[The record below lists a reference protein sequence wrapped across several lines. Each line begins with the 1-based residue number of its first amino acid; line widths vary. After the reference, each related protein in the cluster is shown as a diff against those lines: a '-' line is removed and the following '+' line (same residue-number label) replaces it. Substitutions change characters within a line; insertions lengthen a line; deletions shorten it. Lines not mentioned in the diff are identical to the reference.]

1 MRTIRYGFICATFLV
16 IAFLLA
22 CLGCAS
28 ASSPASMQATA
39 VPTDSPTPSPSPTPT
54 PTPTPTPSPTPTP
67 TPGPP
72 EGYSLRFSDEF
83 EADEI
88 DETIWNF
95 EVGAWPYNHELEY
108 YTRENASIEDGC
120 LVIEARKE
128 EMKKRDY
135 TSARLTTLDKLDLTY
150 GYLEV
155 RAALPVGT
163 GTWSAIWLLPTDLR
177 YGGYL
182 HSGEIDIAE
191 RVGYDAKL
199 VHSTIHTYAN
209 NSVKDNAI
217 TASTRLT
224 RKDDGF
230 HIYAM
235 LWTEDDLSIFV
246 DGVRSLNYPRPEGAT
261 SSTWPF
267 DVPFHIILNLAVGG
281 SWGGAK
287 GIDDEAFP
295 QRMYV
300 DYVRYYQLDNSSGE

>member
-1 MRTIRYGFICATFLV
+1 
-16 IAFLLA
+16 
-22 CLGCAS
+22 
-28 ASSPASMQATA
+28 
-39 VPTDSPTPSPSPTPT
+39 
-54 PTPTPTPSPTPTP
+54 
-67 TPGPP
+67 
-72 EGYSLRFSDEF
+72 
-83 EADEI
+83 
-88 DETIWNF
+88 
-95 EVGAWPYNHELEY
+95 
-108 YTRENASIEDGC
+108 
-120 LVIEARKE
+120 
-128 EMKKRDY
+128 
-135 TSARLTTLDKLDLTY
+135 
-150 GYLEV
+150 
-155 RAALPVGT
+155 
-163 GTWSAIWLLPTDLR
+163 LLPTDLR

-281 SWGGAK
+281 SWGRERNRRRSIPAAYVCRLCSLLSVGQ
-287 GIDDEAFP
+287 FFR
-295 QRMYV
+295 RMKSV
-300 DYVRYYQLDNSSGE
+300 LGSDSPAISNHN